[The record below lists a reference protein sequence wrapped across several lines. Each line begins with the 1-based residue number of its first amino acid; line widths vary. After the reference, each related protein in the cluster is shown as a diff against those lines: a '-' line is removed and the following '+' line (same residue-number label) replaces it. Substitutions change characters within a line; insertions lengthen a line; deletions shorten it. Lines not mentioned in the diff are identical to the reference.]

1 MQVPLTIAT
10 LALITLAIVI
20 LRFFWYRL
28 PARLRGSLVY
38 TAIAMILLRI
48 LFVASKWVTTSDRI
62 NTILNWAAVTSYVL
76 IIVLFTL
83 YRPKWLT
90 TISAVILILP
100 IFASIIVIPLGG
112 LFDPTTPDITSIGN
126 HLLLEKEPWD
136 ADPATRNTGID
147 LTVYY
152 RPPLIP
158 FMRHRVQRWSFN
170 NDQCNSSAAS
180 VSIEPDRKHLRFHCP
195 ARPTQQTAGAVDLI
209 LPIK

>member
-1 MQVPLTIAT
+1 MHVPLTIAT
-10 LALITLAIVI
+10 LALITLAMVI
-20 LRFFWYRL
+20 LRFFWFRL
-28 PARLRGSLVY
+28 PARLHGSLVY

-48 LFVASKWVTTSDRI
+48 LFVASKWTTTSDRM
-62 NTILNWAAVTSYVL
+62 NTILNWAAVTSYAL

-100 IFASIIVIPLGG
+100 IFTSTIVLPLGR

-126 HLLLEKEPWD
+126 HLLLEREPWD
-136 ADPATRNTGID
+136 ADPAKQNTGID

-158 FMRHRVQRWSFN
+158 FMRHKVQRWSV
-170 NDQCNSSAAS
+170 QRRSMQLH
-180 VSIEPDRKHLRFHCP
+180 RGLRQHR
-195 ARPTQQTAGAVDLI
+195 AGSQTAT
-209 LPIK
+209 LPLSRST